1 MTKNRT
7 IAYEQHYVQVGFYQN
22 FIKNKEQEIK
32 DLNKKNDLLE
42 QENEV
47 LKAKLEVEH
56 SNNLM
61 RL

>member
-7 IAYEQHYVQVGFYQN
+7 IPYEQHYVQVGFYQN

-32 DLNKKNDLLE
+32 KLKKKNDLLE
-42 QENEV
+42 QENEC
-47 LKAKLEVEH
+47 LKAKLEVQRN
-56 SNNLM
+56 NNLM

>member
-1 MTKNRT
+1 MTKDRT
-7 IAYEQHYVQVGFYQN
+7 IPYEQHYVQVGFYQN

-32 DLNKKNDLLE
+32 DLNKENDLLK

-47 LKAKLEVEH
+47 LKAKLEVQH

>member
-1 MTKNRT
+1 MDRT
-7 IAYEQHYVQVGFYQN
+7 VSFKEHYVQVGFYQN
-22 FIKNKEQEIK
+22 IIK
-32 DLNKKNDLLE
+32 DLKKENLDLKKTNDFLQ

>member
-7 IAYEQHYVQVGFYQN
+7 IPYEQHYVQVGFYQN
-22 FIKNKEQEIK
+22 
-32 DLNKKNDLLE
+32 LLE

>member
-1 MTKNRT
+1 MDRT
-7 IAYEQHYVQVGFYQN
+7 VSFQEHYVQVGFYQN
-22 FIKNKEQEIK
+22 IIKNKQKEIK